1 MVTED
6 LSAGDRQGIIDAL
19 NKAVMHLYEQAKDC
33 VNDPE
38 FADLE
43 DMYKG
48 DASDHEGILE
58 RFIAGDYKSAARQF
72 QYMDTA
78 SRDNVFAFFQSKQHE
93 RAFIYFLENS

>member
-1 MVTED
+1 MKTND
-6 LSAGDRQGIIDAL
+6 LSASDRQGIIDAL
-19 NKAVMHLYEQAKDC
+19 NKAVMHLHEQARDC

-48 DASDHEGILE
+48 DAADHEGILE
-58 RFIAGDYKSAARQF
+58 RFIAGDYQAAARQF

-78 SRDNVFAFFQSKQHE
+78 SRDNVFAFFASKQHE

>member
-6 LSAGDRQGIIDAL
+6 LSVSDRRGIIDAL
-19 NKAVMHLYEQAKDC
+19 NKAIMHLHKQAREC

-38 FADLE
+38 FSDLE
-43 DMYKG
+43 DMYKS

-58 RFIAGDYKSAARQF
+58 RFIVGDYESAARQF
-72 QYMDTA
+72 QFMDTA

>member
-6 LSAGDRQGIIDAL
+6 LSAGDRQGIINAL
-19 NKAVMHLYEQAKDC
+19 NKAIMHLHQQARDC

-58 RFIAGDYKSAARQF
+58 RFIAGDYTSAARQF
-72 QYMDTA
+72 HYMDTA
-78 SRDNVFAFFQSKQHE
+78 SRDNVFAFFSSKQVHN
-93 RAFIYFLENS
+93 AFIFFLENS

>member
-1 MVTED
+1 MTISVEIRKEIC
-6 LSAGDRQGIIDAL
+6 LAL
-19 NKAVMHLYEQAKDC
+19 NATSMHLYQQARDC

-48 DASDHEGILE
+48 DAADHEGILE
-58 RFIAGDYKSAARQF
+58 RFIAGDYASAARQF

-78 SRDNVFAFFQSKQHE
+78 SRDNVFAFFNSNQVHD
-93 RAFIYFLENS
+93 AFIFFLDNA